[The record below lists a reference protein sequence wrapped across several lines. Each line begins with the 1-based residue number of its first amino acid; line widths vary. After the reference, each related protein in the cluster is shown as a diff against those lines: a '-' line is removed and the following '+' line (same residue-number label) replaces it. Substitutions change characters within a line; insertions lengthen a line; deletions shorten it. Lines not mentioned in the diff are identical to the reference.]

1 MARPMRRASMR
12 RAMRPLCARD
22 GRNHASGLKTTN
34 RIDTTN
40 QTVISLLPIFDEPLL
55 HFGTNALET
64 SHT

>member
-22 GRNHASGLKTTN
+22 GRNHASGLKTTS

-40 QTVISLLPIFDEPLL
+40 QTVISLFPILGERIVSLW
-55 HFGTNALET
+55 NQCA
-64 SHT
+64 